1 MVGTHWLTFLR
12 GQYPPGT
19 RFELHEMGH
28 DPRPLPAGSTGT
40 LEHIDDMGTFHIK
53 WDNGRSLGLVLG
65 EDRFGVIQ
73 PETDEKQ
80 ATEDENEREEESDPC
95 LTM

>member
-1 MVGTHWLTFLR
+1 MIGQNWLTFLR

-19 RFELHEMGH
+19 RFELHKMGN
-28 DPRPLPAGSTGT
+28 DPHPLPAGSTGT

-65 EDRFGVIQ
+65 EDHFSVIQ
-73 PETDEKQ
+73 
-80 ATEDENEREEESDPC
+80 TEQNAKHANEEENEQEEDPEPC